1 MPEAGRTV
9 SNYTMY
15 VFGKEKY
22 LKTLLRSGRI
32 TAEQYEKMERFLYER
47 FGIDSVDDFDDTPA
61 TSPIVSQPVR
71 DAIPEATVAE
81 IVSAPVE
88 PAPVQ
93 AVPESAEIE
102 IEYASLT
109 DLARECN
116 PGNPGGVIQLWL
128 QNRNTIEF
136 LKLWEQAHNPRF
148 NLSACEDIQN
158 RLRDNAFTLT
168 AKHWIEQTGAIGL
181 QSKSGRYG
189 GTFAHPVIACEFLT
203 GLSPA
208 FKLLLIEMSESCGTL
223 AGQAGGVQ

>member
-32 TAEQYEKMERFLYER
+32 TAEQYEKLERFLYER
-47 FGIDSVDDFDDTPA
+47 LGIDSVDDFDDIST
-61 TSPIVSQPVR
+61 VSRIMAQPVR
-71 DAIPEATVAE
+71 DNIPEVTELDA
-81 IVSAPVE
+81 VSAP
-88 PAPVQ
+88 AALASVQ
-93 AVPESAEIE
+93 AAPESVEIE
-102 IEYASLT
+102 MDASLT

-128 QNRNTIEF
+128 QNRNTIEY

-148 NLSACEDIQN
+148 NLSACEDIQD

-181 QSKSGRYG
+181 LSKPGRNG
-189 GTFAHPVIACEFLT
+189 GTFAHPIIACEFLT
-203 GLSPA
+203 GLSPR
-208 FKLLLIEMSESCGTL
+208 FKLALIEMSESRGTL